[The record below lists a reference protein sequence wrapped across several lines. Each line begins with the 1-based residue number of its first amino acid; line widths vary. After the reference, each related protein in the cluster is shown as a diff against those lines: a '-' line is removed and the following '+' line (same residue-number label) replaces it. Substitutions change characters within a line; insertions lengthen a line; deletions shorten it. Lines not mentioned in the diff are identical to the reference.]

1 MNKNFDYII
10 PLGENC
16 QTAINLRSMGLRD
29 EAFPFDW
36 HGIRSFEIAG
46 NGGLSKKIDLICN
59 GFEDFFEEENYEEF
73 FEIWQTES
81 RLIYN
86 KKTGLQFLQ
95 EFPKDKT
102 IHEYFP
108 VFVKKYQKRIN
119 RLYDVLKSNSTIL
132 FVFIEFFAHLSDNE
146 IISAY
151 EKISN
156 LFTSATINFLII
168 RNSTELQKWQIQ
180 EKELRNG
187 IYTFFI
193 NNSFENDSKYENGNI
208 GNKELY
214 RAIIYDISVYK
225 FFNASIYNNL
235 QKIIDYSK
243 EKFDYLGWKINE
255 VVPQELQKIENK
267 IPSIITYQNNWE
279 KDFIRRNFS
288 DFDSKKYGNQIR
300 TMLKNLDEISSSN
313 VQKVLSRL
321 QLLLKSSYAN
331 IDIFSAAEQQKI
343 REIQK
348 NDYNYLEL
356 QEDLFYNYGCYLPEN
371 HYEDTVFIK
380 QLNISL
386 LPNDI
391 ISYLKGTDF
400 IDVGA
405 YIGDSAFILNKFAPR
420 KVYAFEASTQNYELM
435 KKTLK
440 LNNLED
446 VVVPLNYALGA
457 SNKDICL
464 KEDGACSVIST
475 QESFNK
481 SVKMI
486 TLDSY
491 INDHPEINVG
501 LIKVDIE
508 GAETDFLKGAENTIR
523 KFRPVLLLS
532 IYHNLS
538 DFLNL
543 KTEIE
548 KLSLGY
554 TFKVSSPTFGC
565 IVCETNLIA
574 FAESKLPT
582 NQENIM
588 VKK

>member
-1 MNKNFDYII
+1 M
-10 PLGENC
+10 PE
-16 QTAINLRSMGLRD
+16 
-29 EAFPFDW
+29 
-36 HGIRSFEIAG
+36 
-46 NGGLSKKIDLICN
+46 
-59 GFEDFFEEENYEEF
+59 
-73 FEIWQTES
+73 
-81 RLIYN
+81 
-86 KKTGLQFLQ
+86 
-95 EFPKDKT
+95 
-102 IHEYFP
+102 
-108 VFVKKYQKRIN
+108 
-119 RLYDVLKSNSTIL
+119 
-132 FVFIEFFAHLSDNE
+132 
-146 IISAY
+146 
-151 EKISN
+151 
-156 LFTSATINFLII
+156 
-168 RNSTELQKWQIQ
+168 
-180 EKELRNG
+180 
-187 IYTFFI
+187 I
-193 NNSFENDSKYENGNI
+193 NN
-208 GNKELY
+208 
-214 RAIIYDISVYK
+214 
-225 FFNASIYNNL
+225 
-235 QKIIDYSK
+235 KI
-243 EKFDYLGWKINE
+243 F
-255 VVPQELQKIENK
+255 P
-267 IPSIITYQNNWE
+267 IITYQNDWE
-279 KDFIRRNFS
+279 KDFIRHNFS
-288 DFDSKKYGNQIR
+288 DFDSGICANQISA
-300 TMLKNLDEISSSN
+300 LLQNLDEISASN

-331 IDIFSAAEQQKI
+331 IDIFSMAEQQEI

-348 NDYNYLEL
+348 NKYNYLKL
-356 QEDLFYNYGCYLPEN
+356 CEDLFYNYGCYLPEN

-386 LPNDI
+386 LPDNI
-391 ISYLKGTDF
+391 ISNLKGTDF

-405 YIGDSAFILNKFAPR
+405 YVGDSAFILNKLLPR
-420 KVYAFEASTQNYELM
+420 NIYAFEASTLNYELM
-435 KKTLK
+435 KKSLK
-440 LNNLED
+440 FNNLED
-446 VVVPLNYALGA
+446 IVVPLNYALGA
-457 SNKDICL
+457 TNKDICL

-491 INDHPEINVG
+491 INEHPEINVG

-508 GAETDFLKGAENTIR
+508 GAETDFLKGAKNTIR

-582 NQENIM
+582 NQENLK